1 MYGLLPDLSQE
12 VLHARRCRAIIRGMF
27 LLDPDLIFLNHGSF
41 GACPVQVMQRYQ
53 RWQMEMERNPVEF
66 LGRRSADLLAQ
77 SRAVLAKTLGAD
89 AENLVYLPN
98 ATTGVNTVAR
108 SLRLQAGDEILTS
121 DHEYGACDNTWEFV
135 CQHSGARYVPVDI
148 PLPFKAE
155 EFVQRIWAGVTPRT
169 RVIFLSHIS
178 STTALIFPLAEL
190 CRRAREAGILTL
202 IDGAHVPGHI
212 PLNLN
217 ALGADFYTG
226 NCHKWLC
233 APKGAAFLHVRPQHH
248 ALVDAGVVSWG
259 YSATI
264 AGHTGF
270 DAYTGSTLL
279 ERRLQWQGTRDI
291 AAFLSVP
298 AAIEFQAEHAWDR
311 VRRDCHAMA
320 AQTLH
325 RICAITGLEPISRDE
340 DFAQMVAIPVPP
352 MNAQLLKDT
361 LFERY
366 RIEIP
371 VTSHKDMLFIRLS
384 VQAYNTQEDLDAL
397 VDVVREIY
405 SAVLSS
411 PHAHTH
417 R

>member
-1 MYGLLPDLSQE
+1 
-12 VLHARRCRAIIRGMF
+12 MF

-41 GACPVQVMQRYQ
+41 GACPAQVMQRYQ

-66 LGRRSADLLAQ
+66 LGRRSAELLAQ
-77 SRAVLAKTLGAD
+77 SRAVLARTLGAD
-89 AENLVYLPN
+89 PENLVYLSN

-108 SLRLQAGDEILTS
+108 SLHLQPGDEILTS
-121 DHEYGACDNTWEFV
+121 DHEYGACDNTWKFV
-135 CQHSGARYVPVDI
+135 CEHTGARYVPVEI

-155 EFVQRIWAGVTPRT
+155 EFAQRIWAGVTRRT

-178 STTALIFPLAEL
+178 STTALTFPLTEL

-233 APKGAAFLHVRPQHH
+233 APKGAAFLHVSPQHH
-248 ALVDAGVVSWG
+248 SLVDAGVVSWG

-291 AAFLSVP
+291 AAFLTVP
-298 AAIEFQAEHAWDR
+298 AAIEFQSEHGWDR
-311 VRRDCHAMA
+311 IRTDCHAMA
-320 AQTLH
+320 AQTLQ
-325 RICAITGLEPISRDE
+325 RICAITGLPPIGE
-340 DFAQMVAIPVPP
+340 DADFGQMVAIPVPP
-352 MNAQLLKDT
+352 MDAQLLKDR

-371 VTSHKDMLFIRLS
+371 VTSHKGMLFIRLS
-384 VQAYNTQEDLDAL
+384 VQAYNTQEELDAL
-397 VDVVREIY
+397 VDAVREIY
-405 SAVLSS
+405 LS
-411 PHAHTH
+411 
-417 R
+417 

>member
-1 MYGLLPDLSQE
+1 
-12 VLHARRCRAIIRGMF
+12 
-27 LLDPDLIFLNHGSF
+27 
-41 GACPVQVMQRYQ
+41 
-53 RWQMEMERNPVEF
+53 MERNPGEF
-66 LGRRSADLLAQ
+66 LGPRSAGLLGQ
-77 SRAVLAKTLGAD
+77 SRAVLGRTLGAD
-89 AENLVYLPN
+89 PQDLVYLPN

-108 SLRLQAGDEILTS
+108 SLRLQPGDEILTS

-135 CQHSGARYVPVDI
+135 CQQTGARYVPVEI
-148 PLPFKAE
+148 PLPFQAE
-155 EFVQRIWAGVTPRT
+155 EFVRRIWAGVTPQT

-178 STTALIFPLAEL
+178 STTALIFPLTEL

-202 IDGAHVPGHI
+202 IDGAHVPGHM

-233 APKGAAFLHVRPQHH
+233 APKGAAFLQVRPEHH

-264 AGHTGF
+264 TGHTGL

-291 AAFLSVP
+291 AAFLTVP
-298 AAIEFQAEHAWDR
+298 AAIEFQAQHDWDR
-311 VRRDCHAMA
+311 VRQDCHVMA

-325 RICAITGLEPISRDE
+325 RLCAITGLRPICE
-340 DFAQMVAIPVPP
+340 DSDFGQMVAIPVPS
-352 MNAQLLKDT
+352 MDAQLLKDT
-361 LFERY
+361 LLERY

-371 VTSHKDMLFIRLS
+371 VTSHKGALFIRLS
-384 VQAYNTQEDLDAL
+384 VQAYNTQEDLDVL
-397 VDVVREIY
+397 VNAVREIY
-405 SAVLSS
+405 SA
-411 PHAHTH
+411 
-417 R
+417 